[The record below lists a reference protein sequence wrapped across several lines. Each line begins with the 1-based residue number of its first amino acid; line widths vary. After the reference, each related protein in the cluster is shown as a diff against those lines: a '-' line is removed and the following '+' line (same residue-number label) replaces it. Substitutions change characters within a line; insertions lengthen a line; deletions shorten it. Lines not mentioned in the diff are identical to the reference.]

1 MTTTALQIRSLV
13 PTLTVNDLKRSLK
26 FYRDGLGF
34 AVSEEMKDGGEVKGV
49 MLDAGGFNLGIAQ
62 DDFAKGRDR
71 VKGVGMRLYLET
83 DQDVAVFEKIV
94 DVEFV
99 SIHRVVEFPGGTGDL
114 RRKDQEQHDVGDVH
128 FHGAF
133 PQPFGGGEKM
143 AAGDE
148 RTVDEAGKVAGNEH
162 EELGGIAEP
171 VIAQRQPG
179 NDVLWNV
186 IEKDHP

>member
-13 PTLTVNDLKRSLK
+13 PTLTVNDLKQSLK

-83 DQDVAVFEKIV
+83 DQDINAIAQQAK
-94 DVEFV
+94 
-99 SIHRVVEFPGGTGDL
+99 
-114 RRKDQEQHDVGDVH
+114 
-128 FHGAF
+128 
-133 PQPFGGGEKM
+133 
-143 AAGDE
+143 AAGITLLE
-148 RTVDEAGKVAGNEH
+148 GPAPLAWGPMGITVTDPDGFKLTISN
-162 EELGGIAEP
+162 
-171 VIAQRQPG
+171 
-179 NDVLWNV
+179 
-186 IEKDHP
+186 KS